1 MKEDKTQEITKK
13 EIEKTLQEN
22 PINQNYLDLRHKE
35 VKEPVPKPQ
44 EEVPIQIEETKEPED
59 KKEKKK
65 LTWWSKTFKSKNFKK
80 PTLIAVLFLRNNG
93 RAETMQLETRNGFF
107 NIAKKTYHER
117 RDCTWVVDKDRIPL
131 AIIPEWSLIPLGTK
145 EWEDKPMLEKF
156 NELQDH
162 TLKGIRHAELVKMG
176 ETDFGGIPPKKIII
190 WGIVILVAGIIIA
203 NYL

>member
-1 MKEDKTQEITKK
+1 MKTK
-13 EIEKTLQEN
+13 EE
-22 PINQNYLDLRHKE
+22 YLDLRPK
-35 VKEPVPKPQ
+35 VKEELVQKPQ
-44 EEVPIQIEETKEPED
+44 EKIPIIEETKEPED
-59 KKEKKK
+59 KKGKKK
-65 LTWWSKTFKSKNFKK
+65 QTWWSKSFKSNSFKK

-107 NIAKKTYHER
+107 NIARKTYHER
-117 RDCTWVVDKDRIPL
+117 KDCIWVVGKDRIPL

-145 EWEDKPMLEKF
+145 EWDDKPMLEKF

-176 ETDFGGIPPKKIII
+176 DKDYSNVPTKKIIV
-190 WGIVILVAGIIIA
+190 WGLIILIGGIIIA